1 MRVLARLFKAYMKYQ
16 WRFYVTTLLLT
27 VGEVV
32 LNVYLPQLSRA
43 IVDAV
48 VESSSDLSYIRSY
61 LFSQSLLYLVWGL
74 IRSVVVFVEIYLF
87 EKTAET
93 VSLKIRR
100 DLYDHVQR
108 LDFSFHNKARTGDLM
123 SRVTSDVQAMRE
135 LVGFGIVQLAYCL
148 LMILLAVGW
157 MVYYNP
163 SYALACLMSMP
174 LLLVAAVRY
183 SARSGPVFRAIQ
195 DQIAS
200 MTAKVQ
206 ESVSGIRVVKA
217 FAQEDHERAQFAKEN
232 DAILAKNLQA
242 AKINALY
249 HPAMDFLASLGG
261 VGVIWYGGRLYM
273 SGALTAGDITAFL
286 SYLWMLIWPIRSM
299 AWVIGMFQRGIAG
312 SQRVFEILDERRRI
326 FSAPESR
333 PLERITGRVRFDDV
347 SFSYDSG
354 EKVLDHFTLDIEPGE
369 TIGVLGMTGS
379 GKSTVGALIPRFYD
393 VDSGTI
399 LVDGVDVRN
408 AEPKSLRS
416 HVGIV
421 PQDTFLFSASI
432 RENIAYHDPD
442 MDLERVIEAAKAAQ
456 IHDFVETLPQ
466 GYETV
471 VGERGIGLSGGQ
483 RQRVAIARAIATD
496 PKILILDDSTA
507 SVDAETESAIQES
520 LREIAKGRTTIIISQ
535 KVSSVRY
542 ADRIVVLKDGR
553 IVELGTHEELMA
565 RDGFYSRL
573 HAAQTGSD
581 LSSSEASGEG
591 MVV

>member
-1 MRVLARLFKAYMKYQ
+1 
-16 WRFYVTTLLLT
+16 
-27 VGEVV
+27 
-32 LNVYLPQLSRA
+32 
-43 IVDAV
+43 
-48 VESSSDLSYIRSY
+48 
-61 LFSQSLLYLVWGL
+61 
-74 IRSVVVFVEIYLF
+74 
-87 EKTAET
+87 
-93 VSLKIRR
+93 
-100 DLYDHVQR
+100 
-108 LDFSFHNKARTGDLM
+108 
-123 SRVTSDVQAMRE
+123 
-135 LVGFGIVQLAYCL
+135 
-148 LMILLAVGW
+148 
-157 MVYYNP
+157 
-163 SYALACLMSMP
+163 
-174 LLLVAAVRY
+174 
-183 SARSGPVFRAIQ
+183 
-195 DQIAS
+195 
-200 MTAKVQ
+200 
-206 ESVSGIRVVKA
+206 
-217 FAQEDHERAQFAKEN
+217 
-232 DAILAKNLQA
+232 
-242 AKINALY
+242 
-249 HPAMDFLASLGG
+249 
-261 VGVIWYGGRLYM
+261 
-273 SGALTAGDITAFL
+273 
-286 SYLWMLIWPIRSM
+286 
-299 AWVIGMFQRGIAG
+299 VIGMFQRGIAG
-312 SQRVFEILDERRRI
+312 SQRVFEVLDERRRI
-326 FSAPESR
+326 SDSR
-333 PLERITGRVRFDDV
+333 GSTPLQRITGRVHFDDV
-347 SFSYDSG
+347 TFSYDSG
-354 EKVLDHFTLDIEPGE
+354 EKVLDHFTLEIEPGE

-393 VDSGTI
+393 ADSGTI

-408 AEPKSLRS
+408 AELKSLRS

-432 RENIAYHDPD
+432 RENIAYHDPN

-466 GYETV
+466 RYETV

-581 LSSSEASGEG
+581 LSSIEASGEG

>member
-1 MRVLARLFKAYMKYQ
+1 MRVLARLFKAYAKHQ
-16 WRFYVTTLLLT
+16 WHLYVVTLFLIG
-27 VGEVV
+27 VEVV

-43 IVDAV
+43 IVDTV
-48 VESSSDLSYIRSY
+48 VESTSDLSFVRSY

-135 LVGFGIVQLAYCL
+135 LAGFGIVQLVYCL
-148 LMILLAVGW
+148 LMILLVVGW
-157 MVYYNP
+157 MVYCNP

-217 FAQEDHERAQFAKEN
+217 FAQEDHERAQFGKEN
-232 DAILAKNLQA
+232 DGILAKNLQA
-242 AKINALY
+242 AKINAFY

-286 SYLWMLIWPIRSM
+286 SYLWMLIWPVRSM
-299 AWVIGMFQRGIAG
+299 GWVIGMFQRGIAG
-312 SQRVFEILDERRRI
+312 SQRVFEVLDERRRI
-326 FSAPESR
+326 SDSR
-333 PLERITGRVRFDDV
+333 GSTPLQRITGRVHFDDV
-347 SFSYDSG
+347 TFSYDSG
-354 EKVLDHFTLDIEPGE
+354 EKVLDHFTLEIEPGE

-393 VDSGTI
+393 ADSGTI

-408 AEPKSLRS
+408 AELKSLRS

-432 RENIAYHDPD
+432 RENIAYHDPN

-466 GYETV
+466 RYETV

-581 LSSSEASGEG
+581 LSSIEASGEG